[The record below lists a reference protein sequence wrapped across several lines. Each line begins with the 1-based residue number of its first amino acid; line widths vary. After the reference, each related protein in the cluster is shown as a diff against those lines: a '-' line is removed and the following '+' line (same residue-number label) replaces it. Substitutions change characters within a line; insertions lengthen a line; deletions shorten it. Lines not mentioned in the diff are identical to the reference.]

1 MPENKIK
8 ILFIVNDLGIGG
20 VQRLVVDFANF
31 LDREKF
37 DVSVA
42 ILFSRLDS
50 YFFRDQLKDDV
61 KFTNFSFKNIYDTR
75 EFFELCR
82 FIKKNKFDVVF
93 TQLFVADTVGRLA
106 AFFSHTPVIV
116 TEIQNIITGLG
127 KKFIY
132 TDKLLKYITTACIS
146 TTNAVTE
153 YATKVIKFPRRKI
166 FEIPTNL
173 VDKRKF
179 EKEIDKSVLKNELN
193 ISPDAKI
200 VINIGRLVV
209 QKGQKALL
217 DAIPLILKEKLN
229 TYFVIVGSGSQ
240 EEALKL
246 QAKNLGVEDKVRFL
260 GSRLDTP
267 ELLRS
272 SDVFAF
278 PSIWEGQGL
287 ILFEAFF
294 SRIPIVASNTG
305 GIPDVVKDN
314 ETGILVRPGDADDL
328 AKNILRV
335 LDDPDFGARLA
346 QTAYEKY
353 KDRNMANAIK
363 KIENVF
369 IKLIEDKR

>member
-127 KKFIY
+127 KKFTY